1 MKSKIL
7 VADKSNMSGLYKRVM
22 LSNYRELLFLVLI
35 IILANSS
42 IILLPN
48 DLIKAFVKESG
59 FIENAQVL
67 CYVACAIISWV
78 YAKKKLWKS
87 GLSGGIIFM
96 VFALRE
102 LDIQKRFTIM
112 SVTKTKFF
120 ISPEVTLN
128 AKLISGAVI
137 TSILII
143 LILFIRKNYA
153 TLFNGLR
160 AAEKW
165 AFSTITGIVLI
176 GVAVVLDSLIK
187 QLKDFGIIIVKE
199 IEYLLMMKMSEEMV
213 ELAIPIFFLMALL
226 QWRKTVLNRNL
237 N

>member
-87 GLSGGIIFM
+87 GLSGGIIFV

-102 LDIQKRFTIM
+102 SDIQKRFTIM

-143 LILFIRKNYA
+143 LILFIRKNKFRGIFVLQQYQYSEGVGEENKLKFQKPEHF
-153 TLFNGLR
+153 TLLNILKPYRNMDLPFQIYLR
-160 AAEKW
+160 DD
-165 AFSTITGIVLI
+165 IVGYSKIDKLY
-176 GVAVVLDSLIK
+176 
-187 QLKDFGIIIVKE
+187 
-199 IEYLLMMKMSEEMV
+199 EYLN
-213 ELAIPIFFLMALL
+213 A
-226 QWRKTVLNRNL
+226 
-237 N
+237 